1 MKLFIWLIPVFL
13 LQECLREKII
23 IRKNKNNIVPDP
35 VYLNIVPDPVEIGWF
50 EI

>member
-13 LQECLREKII
+13 LQECLPEKII
-23 IRKNKNNIVPDP
+23 IRKNNIVPDP

>member
-13 LQECLREKII
+13 LQECLREKIT
-23 IRKNKNNIVPDP
+23 IRKNNIVPDP
-35 VYLNIVPDPVEIGWF
+35 VSLNIVPDPVEIGWF